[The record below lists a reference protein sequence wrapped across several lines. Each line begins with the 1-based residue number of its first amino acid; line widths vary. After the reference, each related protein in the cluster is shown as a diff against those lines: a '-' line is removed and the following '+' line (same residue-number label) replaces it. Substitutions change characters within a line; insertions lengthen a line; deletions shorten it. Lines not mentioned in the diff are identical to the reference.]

1 MSSRELYFRL
11 LGHVKPYRRQFAA
24 AIVAMVILAL
34 TEPAIPALLKPLL
47 DGTFVEKD
55 PVFMY
60 WAPIGLL
67 MLFLVR
73 GLTNFV
79 SSVAF
84 AWVSGKV
91 VYDLRVRLFE
101 RILGLAT
108 PYFDQNSTGNTVSKI
123 TYNVSQV
130 TEAATKVLTVMVKD
144 GVAIVGL
151 IAYLLWLNW
160 LLALMVFVLLPVVA
174 LVVTLI
180 AKRLRKLSRQ
190 LQNMMGNLTHA
201 LEEGTRG
208 HREIKVFGGQSI
220 AKERFNSQ
228 ANWIRRYQMKIKVAS
243 AANGP
248 VVEFVGAAML
258 AVLIYVGTHQTGEG
272 ALSVG
277 GFVAFLTGL
286 GLLFPPIKRI
296 TSINEPLQRGLA
308 AAESV
313 FDLIDEP
320 PELDLGTKEIG
331 RATGRLEFREV
342 VFQYPKAES
351 KALHGVSF
359 TIEPGK
365 TVALVGP
372 SGGGKTTI
380 ASVIPRFYN
389 LAGGQILLDGVDIKD
404 LTLTGLRT
412 NLSMVGQD
420 PLLFNDTIGANI
432 AFGREEGADAE
443 QLREIAKAAH
453 ALDFIEKLPDGFES
467 LVGEDGVLLSGGQRQ
482 RVAIARALL
491 KDAPVLILDEA
502 TSALDTE
509 SERHVQA
516 ALHSLT
522 ENRTTLVIAHRL
534 STIEHADLILV
545 VKEGQVV
552 ERGTHA
558 ELLAMEGEYTKL
570 YRNQFLSQAEKAL
583 PDTA

>member
-1 MSSRELYFRL
+1 MMSSKELYFRL
-11 LGHVKPYRRQFAA
+11 LGHVKPYWRQFAA
-24 AIVAMVILAL
+24 AIFAMVILAL
-34 TEPAIPALLKPLL
+34 TEPAIPAMLKPLL
-47 DGTFVEKD
+47 DGTFVDKD
-55 PVFMY
+55 PTFMF

-67 MLFLVR
+67 LLFLVR
-73 GLTNFV
+73 GSTNFI

-91 VYDLRVRLFE
+91 VNDLRVLLFE

-108 PYFDQNSTGNTVSKI
+108 PYFDQNSTGNLVSKV

-144 GVAIVGL
+144 GVAIIGL
-151 IAYLLWLNW
+151 TAYLLWLNW
-160 LLALMVFVLLPVVA
+160 VLAVMVFVLLPVVA

-180 AKRLRKLSRQ
+180 AKRLRKLSRK
-190 LQNMMGNLTHA
+190 LQNMMGDMTHA
-201 LEEGTRG
+201 LEEGVRG
-208 HREIKVFGGQSI
+208 HREIKVFGGQ
-220 AKERFNSQ
+220 AAARDCFNAQ

-258 AVLIYVGTHQTGEG
+258 AVLIYVGTHQTGAGE
-272 ALSVG
+272 LTVG

-308 AAESV
+308 AAETV
-313 FDLIDEP
+313 FELIDQP
-320 PELDLGTKEIG
+320 PEADLGSRVIE
-331 RATGRLEFREV
+331 RATGRLEFRNV
-342 VFQYPKAES
+342 VFSYPKAE
-351 KALHGVSF
+351 KPALDGVSF

-380 ASVIPRFYN
+380 ASLIPRFYN
-389 LAGGQILLDGVDIKD
+389 PASGQILLDGVDIQE
-404 LTLTGLRT
+404 LSLASLRS

-420 PLLFNDTIGANI
+420 PLLFNDSIAANI
-432 AFGREEGADAE
+432 AFGSMQAADRER
-443 QLREIAKAAH
+443 LREIARAAH
-453 ALDFIEKLPDGFES
+453 ALDFIEKLPEGFDAR
-467 LVGEDGVLLSGGQRQ
+467 VGEDGVLLSGGQRQ
-482 RVAIARALL
+482 RIAIARALL

-516 ALHSLT
+516 ALQSLT
-522 ENRTTLVIAHRL
+522 AHRTTLVIAHRL
-534 STIEHADLILV
+534 STIEHADQILV
-545 VKEGQVV
+545 VKDGAIAET
-552 ERGTHA
+552 GTHA
-558 ELLAMEGEYTKL
+558 ELLKLGGEYTKL
-570 YRNQFLSQAEKAL
+570 YRNQFQ
-583 PDTA
+583 PQTAANATA